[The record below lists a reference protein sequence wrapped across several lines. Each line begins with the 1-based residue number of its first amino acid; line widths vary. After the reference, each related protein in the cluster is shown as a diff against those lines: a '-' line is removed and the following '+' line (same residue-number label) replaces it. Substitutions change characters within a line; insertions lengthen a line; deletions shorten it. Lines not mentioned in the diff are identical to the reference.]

1 MIGRICLSDD
11 LQVKDLHP
19 SIQKYSLLIY
29 LLKCV
34 LHQVKPDEALIQGA
48 DMGELYRLG
57 RFHGVSV
64 MTAAALLQTKAVRD
78 SAMRAEWSEIYY
90 RAIRRDLLLKKE
102 TDRVCETLSKAGIR
116 HVRLKG
122 SVLSRFYP
130 KPFLREMK
138 DVDLLSEP
146 DKAPMAK
153 SLMESLGYQADEYG
167 VCHHD
172 VYIKPPIYCMEL
184 HNELFSATNTLYHD
198 YFVLIRNRLIPCEN
212 DPCEATLSDEDFYLF
227 VLAHAC
233 KHLHNAGIG
242 LRVLTD
248 LYVCGQKLSLDR
260 ACLDAELEKLA
271 LSKDDRILNSLA
283 KKLFSDPESAQLPS
297 FTEEEE
303 NVLVFMLESG
313 QDGSLEHRI
322 ANRTP
327 QAIYRGDQ
335 NVLKNKV
342 LYINERL
349 FKKPVNKTLHPFIY
363 RHKAARPLLVFARLG
378 DSFLHRRGKLKK
390 EMRAVFKMAPHRTSD
405 KESK

>member
-1 MIGRICLSDD
+1 M
-11 LQVKDLHP
+11 HP

-34 LHQVKPDEALIQGA
+34 LHQVKPDEAMIQGA
-48 DMGELYRLG
+48 DTVELYRLS

-64 MTAAALLQTKAVRD
+64 MTAEALLQTNAVRD
-78 SAMRAEWSEIYY
+78 SAIRAEWSEIYY

-102 TDRVCETLSKAGIR
+102 TDRVCEALSKAGIR
-116 HVRLKG
+116 YVRLKG
-122 SVLSRFYP
+122 CVLSRFYP

-146 DKAPMAK
+146 DKASK
-153 SLMESLGYQADEYG
+153 LKDLMESIGYHADEFG

-172 VYIKPPIYCMEL
+172 VYTKPPIYCMEV
-184 HNELFSATNTLYHD
+184 HNELFSETNTLYHD
-198 YFVLIRNRLIPCEN
+198 YFVSIRDRLIPCE
-212 DPCEATLSDEDFYLF
+212 DDTCEATLSDEDFYLF

-248 LYVCGQKLSLDR
+248 LYVCGQKLALDR
-260 ACLDAELEKLA
+260 AYLDPELEKLS
-271 LSKDDRILNSLA
+271 LSKDDWILNSLA
-283 KKLFSDPESAQLPS
+283 KKLFSDPENAQLPS

-313 QDGSLEHRI
+313 QNGSLEHRI

-327 QAIYRGDQ
+327 QALYRGDR
-335 NVLKNKV
+335 NDLKNKM

-378 DSFLHRRGKLKK
+378 DSLLHRRGKLKK
-390 EMRAVFKMAPHRTSD
+390 EVRTVFKIASRRASG
-405 KESK
+405 KNK

>member
-1 MIGRICLSDD
+1 M
-11 LQVKDLHP
+11 HP
-19 SIQKYSLLIY
+19 SIREYSLLIY

-34 LHQVKPDEALIQGA
+34 LHQVKPDEALIKGA
-48 DMGELYRLG
+48 DTVELCRLS

-64 MTAAALLQTKAVRD
+64 MTAAALMQTKAAQD
-78 SAMRAEWSEIYY
+78 GDTMAELSEIYY
-90 RAIRRDLLLKKE
+90 RALRNELLLKKE
-102 TDRVCETLSKAGIR
+102 TDRVCEALSKAGVQ

-122 SVLSRFYP
+122 SVLSRYYP

-146 DKAPMAK
+146 EKAPEVRE
-153 SLMESLGYQADEYG
+153 LMESLGYRTEEFG

-172 VYIKPPIYCMEL
+172 VYVKPPFYCMEL
-184 HNELFSATNTLYHD
+184 HNELFSETNTLYHD
-198 YFVLIRNRLIPCEN
+198 YFVLIRDRLVPSEN
-212 DPCEATLSDEDFYLF
+212 DPYEPTLSDDDFYLF
-227 VLAHAC
+227 ILAHAC

-248 LYVCGQKLSLDR
+248 LYVCGQRLSLNR
-260 ACLDAELEKLA
+260 AYLAPELKKLD
-271 LSKDDRILNSLA
+271 LSRDERILSDLA

-313 QDGSLEHRI
+313 QNGSLEHRI

-327 QAIYRGDQ
+327 QALYQGSHK
-335 NVLKNKV
+335 VLKNKV
-342 LYINERL
+342 LYIHERL

-378 DSFLHRRGKLKK
+378 DSLLHRRGKLKK
-390 EMRAVFKMAPHRTSD
+390 EVRAVFGTAPHRKSD
-405 KESK
+405 KNKSDKN